1 MTMAAV
7 TPRTSTVPR
16 RLSRMRCCQL
26 LGALGVLTGLMAS
39 LPLVA
44 SWRLVVPLLRVAVQ
58 AAEEEVAEEGEQH
71 TGERCYEQPCRAR
84 SYPAAGHPGV
94 QVGAV
99 DEPGEQRGRLLGVP
113 APVGAPGDLR
123 PDRAQNDDQGEQ
135 READDDSAVSQ
146 LVQDCRLGQSA
157 PAFFGLDQV
166 EASRGKGDRERAVGD
181 DRHS

>member
-113 APVGAPGDLR
+113 APVAAPRYFR
-123 PDRAQNDDQGEQ
+123 PDGAQDYGNGEQ
-135 READDDSAVSQ
+135 RESDDDRALAD
-146 LVQDCRLGQSA
+146 LVQQCGLGKSC
-157 PAFFGLDQV
+157 PALFLSLIHISEPTRQA
-166 EASRGKGDRERAVGD
+166 EISYAVFC
-181 DRHS
+181 